1 MSEET
6 PQGQTEQ
13 AGTKTSSASEEL
25 SAREIRQ
32 WLRDVV
38 VAVLVAVFVI
48 VFLYQPVKV
57 EGTSMQPGL
66 QNHDRLFV
74 NKFIYDF
81 GKIHR
86 GDIVVF
92 RYPLD
97 PKKSFIKR
105 VIGLPGDRLN
115 IVDGDVYINGKRL
128 HEPYVPLKYRD
139 HTSMM
144 VGVIPPHEYFV
155 MGDHRNVSEDSRDF
169 GPVPRKDIYGEA
181 SLVYWPLGYLGM
193 AH

>member
-1 MSEET
+1 MSEEQQRE
-6 PQGQTEQ
+6 PAVPGSPE
-13 AGTKTSSASEEL
+13 KTSEVSF
-25 SAREIRQ
+25 REMRQ
-32 WLRDVV
+32 WFLDVV

-81 GKIHR
+81 DKIHR

-92 RYPLD
+92 HYPLN

-105 VIGLPGDRLN
+105 VIGLPGDRMK
-115 IVDGDVYINGKRL
+115 IVDGHVYINGKL
-128 HEPYVPLKYRD
+128 LKEPYVPKKYRD

-144 VGVIPPHEYFV
+144 IGVIPPHEYFV
-155 MGDHRNVSEDSRDF
+155 MGDHRSVSEDSRDF
-169 GPVPRKDIYGEA
+169 GPVPRKDIYGKA
-181 SLVYWPLGYLGM
+181 AFVYWPLNYVGM